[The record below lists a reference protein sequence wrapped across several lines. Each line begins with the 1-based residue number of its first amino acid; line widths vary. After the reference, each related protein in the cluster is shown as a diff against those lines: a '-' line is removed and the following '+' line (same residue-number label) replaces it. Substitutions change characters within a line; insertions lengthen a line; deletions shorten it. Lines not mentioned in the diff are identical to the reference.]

1 MPAVLTHFGALTLRS
16 SSPPPAPLRTGRV
29 LRFNKR
35 SKWGFLI
42 DCEDVSPQPE
52 EIFVNQWSL
61 LVAGSLKETLYEGAW
76 VHFRVSK
83 RLVKGCAR
91 TDCIIEFD
99 PPLPFCGSVL
109 CRAHARHRMR
119 SVMKLHATDVS
130 PTADPSEPQ

>member
-1 MPAVLTHFGALTLRS
+1 MQQQRHACIPGPSFRHGELQTPAVLTTHSDALTLRS

-42 DCEDVSPQPE
+42 DREDVSPQPE

-61 LVAGSLKETLYEGAW
+61 LVAGSLKETLYDGAW

-91 TDCIIEFD
+91 TDCIND
-99 PPLPFCGSVL
+99 RGPFLRCCGSF
-109 CRAHARHRMR
+109 
-119 SVMKLHATDVS
+119 D
-130 PTADPSEPQ
+130 